1 MAEPTVDEMYADL
14 EAADAMGDAE
24 LAGRIADSIRA
35 AEYTASRRAE
45 VAPRQAHQRSLPA
58 KLGTGLSDAPMRAWE
73 ALKQLGA
80 AIGEG
85 TGMAPEGTVADQ
97 TVDMNTRRLLKTGGD
112 PATEEAADIG
122 ETALLAALPAGNALR
137 SGKAATSVVKAFGKT
152 AGMGAV
158 EGALM
163 LPASETAQDPGD
175 VFAERATAAALSAG
189 IIAPV
194 AATAMLKPAAH
205 NWLVRL
211 KQRATT
217 NEQTLKARMAAGG
230 WLDGQT
236 LTVSQQTGNDVAK
249 SLELQVKS
257 TAAANFL
264 NKQTE
269 EMMKRWEAFG
279 RHVGKGADGKPVDMS
294 FLVAAR
300 KLSDAWKDGEAAA
313 QSAASRAYGTQLE
326 QVVELGRLD
335 KSPFPVGFSNLSKA
349 TDELAAGS
357 GGRDWWRS
365 IYGPGAEAPAGKI
378 AELDKYTKEIKS
390 NPAFTQGMDVH
401 EVVMLRKNLNQ
412 LDSDFYEARKRSP
425 NIDPDLLARHS
436 ALRKVIKAVDADIA
450 SVTVKEGTA
459 ASDALKLYKGANEQY
474 SEFKDL
480 QDFMRQTAT
489 GQWFGGFQPADA
501 QKFLVQLGGME
512 PAQQTVLVNTL
523 QNGGEAGQQALHGL
537 RMALVEQ
544 ALAKARQ
551 MPGHAAS
558 EGSADLRQLGRAMMG
573 DMGPIG
579 SKIFTPAQYAEV
591 QKGLAAIRVLEE
603 APTGFSVNR
612 APQIESGTM
621 AAASG
626 SAPFWA
632 RMAWRLMGASK
643 VERMLFSPEG
653 LKRLDVLADLAR
665 QDPSK
670 PFGVAQRTRAAR
682 VGAYMISAGLVAGET
697 SPEEQAAF
705 AQWVEENGGFEGG
718 NKP

>member
-1 MAEPTVDEMYADL
+1 MPNNLEEMYADL
-14 EAADAMGDAE
+14 EAADTAGDTE
-24 LAGRIADSIRA
+24 LATAIADQIRA
-35 AEYTASRRAE
+35 AEYSASRRAD
-45 VAPRQAHQRSLPA
+45 VAPRQAHQRTLPG

-85 TGMAPEGTVADQ
+85 TGMVPEGTVADQ

-122 ETALLAALPAGNALR
+122 EVALLSAAPGANALR
-137 SGKAATSVVKAFGKT
+137 SGKAATSVLKAFGKT
-152 AGMGAV
+152 AGVGAA
-158 EGALM
+158 EAALM
-163 LPASETAQDPGD
+163 LPASETAMEPGD
-175 VFAERATAAALSAG
+175 VFKERATAAALSAG

-194 AATAMLKPAAH
+194 AATAMIKPAAH

-211 KQRATT
+211 KQNAKT
-217 NEQTLKARMAAGG
+217 NEQTLKARREAGG

-257 TAAANFL
+257 TAASNFL

-269 EMMKRWEAFG
+269 EMMKRWEAFNRFVG
-279 RHVGKGADGKPVDMS
+279 RGSGLKPGDMS

-300 KLSDAWKDGEAAA
+300 KLSDAWKDGEQAA
-313 QSAASRAYGTQLE
+313 QAAASRAYGTQLE

-335 KSPFPVGFSNLSKA
+335 KSKFPVGFNNLASV

-357 GGRDWWRS
+357 GGRDWWRA
-365 IYGPGAEAPAGKI
+365 IYGPAAEAPAGKI
-378 AELDKYTKEIKS
+378 AELDQYLKQIKE
-390 NPAFTQGMDVH
+390 NPGFTQGLDVH

-412 LDSDFYEARKRSP
+412 LDNDFYEARKRSP

-436 ALRKVIKAVDADIA
+436 ALRKVIRALDADVGA
-450 SVTVKEGTA
+450 VVAKEGTA
-459 ASDALKLYKGANEQY
+459 ASDALKLYKGANQQY

-501 QKFLVQLGGME
+501 QKFLTQLGGME

-551 MPGHAAS
+551 MPNQAAS
-558 EGSADLRQLGRAMMG
+558 AGSADLHKLGSALMG

-579 SKIFTPAQYAEV
+579 SKVFTPAQFAEV
-591 QKGLAAIRVLEE
+591 KKGLAAIRVLEE
-603 APTGFSVNR
+603 APVGFSVNR

-670 PFGVAQRTRAAR
+670 PFGVAQRNRAAR
-682 VGAYMISAGLVAGET
+682 VGAYMISSGLVAGEVP
-697 SPEEQAAF
+697 PEEQAAF

-718 NKP
+718 NQP